1 MVPSLKSNCAKRL
14 TAALRTALA
23 SYPAEA
29 DRLLTAY
36 GIKEDMPDD
45 EALPLVLKY
54 INDIN
59 FFAPVL
65 TLARGWRG
73 NAHVYYFN
81 EGNPW
86 EGQWKGQTNHI
97 LDLAYLFQNFTE
109 FMTPIQQ
116 AVGVSFA
123 EDFFKFCH
131 GIAPWPAVTP
141 GDVGEGFSARIYGPS
156 DCGIAA
162 GVVHE
167 PYEGESKRR
176 NILFD
181 RAPGITLDD
190 LAKTFGI
197 FMTS

>member
-1 MVPSLKSNCAKRL
+1 MVPHLKTNCTKRL
-14 TAALRTALA
+14 ISALRTALA
-23 SYPAEA
+23 SHPAEA

-36 GIKEDMPDD
+36 GINDDTPDD
-45 EALPLVLKY
+45 DALPLVLNY

-86 EGQWKGQTNHI
+86 DGQWKRQANHI
-97 LDLAYLFQNFTE
+97 LDLAYLFQNFSE
-109 FMTPIQQ
+109 FLTPAQQ

-131 GIAPWPAVTP
+131 GIAPWPAVTAEDI
-141 GDVGEGFSARIYGPS
+141 GKGFSARVYGPS
-156 DCGIAA
+156 DRGLAA

-167 PYEGESKRR
+167 PYGGESGRR
-176 NILFD
+176 NVLFD
-181 RAPGITLDD
+181 LAPGVSLDD
-190 LAKTFGI
+190 LAKAFGI